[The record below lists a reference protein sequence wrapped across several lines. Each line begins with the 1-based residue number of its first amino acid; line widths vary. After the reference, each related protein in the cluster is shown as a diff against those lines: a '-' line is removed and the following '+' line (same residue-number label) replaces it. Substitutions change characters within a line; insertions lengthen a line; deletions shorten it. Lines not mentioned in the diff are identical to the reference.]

1 MKQGKAEGLKDFAND
16 CFWYMR
22 AREALLFVIVH
33 LLTGAMN
40 EEREFIIFLLQKL
53 KETLC
58 ASWAIDY
65 FCSGKPCSA
74 AYGGGL

>member
-33 LLTGAMN
+33 LLTAPIN
-40 EEREFIIFLLQKL
+40 EERKN
-53 KETLC
+53 LC
-58 ASWAIDY
+58 Y
-65 FCSGKPCSA
+65 KN
-74 AYGGGL
+74 